1 MAMDLKEIEKLIN
14 NKKVLEEE
22 FKNHNIIKEKLES
35 KQIYY
40 YIPFCLIGI
49 FEFTFPFLLISILV
63 FHIDINSLL
72 ATVFIIVAIVTYF
85 WRIIT
90 KERTYIGSLF
100 KFFTKQKLKKK
111 KIEED
116 TKLFDFLSQ
125 YYLTNKEIEKV
136 QKYYMNLK
144 NNKDLFFEY
153 YSINRY
159 IKNKIFDY
167 ISFNS
172 VEYIKENKN
181 KLSELIAQLDLE
193 DYEIE
198 DIKEDLKY
206 KLKQERER
214 TKEDILKIFEEDEK
228 LEEVQRK
235 EMKNKVLLEI

>member
-1 MAMDLKEIEKLIN
+1 MKIEEIEKLIN

-40 YIPFCLIGI
+40 YTSFCLIGI
-49 FEFTFPFLLISILV
+49 FEFTFPLLLIGILA

-72 ATVFIIVAIVTYF
+72 ATVFMIVAIVTYF